1 MKSLIRPVIAIAA
14 ASLLLFC
21 LSFVFDAVA
30 DKRIIEERDYVFS
43 YLLMGSTVFEEESYD
58 GEDELIE
65 RVFRGTNGYI
75 VETRVPGY
83 ADDIVLWIGVRDSG
97 YVSGITVREMN
108 ETLGLGRKALYDVDY
123 LKQYL
128 KSEGGLV
135 VGENVE
141 ALSGATVTSKAI
153 TKAVNSAVGFVTGAD
168 VVSSATEWGN

>member
-1 MKSLIRPVIAIAA
+1 MKCLLRPIIAIAV

-21 LSFVFDAVA
+21 LSFVFDTVA
-30 DKRIIEERDYVFS
+30 DKKALEEQEYVFS
-43 YLLMGSTVFEEESYD
+43 YLLMGSMSFEEEEYD
-58 GEDELIE
+58 GEDELIQ

-75 VETRVPGY
+75 VETKVPGY
-83 ADDIVLWIGVRDSG
+83 ADDIVLWVGVKDSG
-97 YVSGITVREMN
+97 YVSGITVRKMN

-135 VGENVE
+135 VGENIE
-141 ALSGATVTSKAI
+141 ALTGATVTSKAI

-168 VVSSATEWGN
+168 VVSSATEWGV